1 MKLRF
6 SKCIVAILIMA
17 IIGGMFNNTVVY
29 ADSIE
34 QEELKA
40 SEESTENCHTMT
52 NEWFGSEVETFSL
65 SEEQEVSNTNSVLSE
80 YFAAREQDYAG
91 ISLLSVTNEYS
102 VQNEEVKAGMQQR
115 EIGIAEFQENA
126 EIMITDAE
134 ITTLYGE
141 DDIVINEDGT
151 ITVFVYEWTFFDYD
165 DLSDEQEI
173 TDVSG
178 YGTYHKITLE
188 EIDGQ
193 YEIIADEYDESDIL
207 GICTMNETTEA
218 ELLEMNYEPYD
229 IDSEIRATMISTYAM
244 YDGYN
249 PDAAANYAD
258 QYVYTGA
265 TSGSYNYEGYYNSAY
280 YNFNSLGGDCAN
292 YTSQCINA
300 GGMPQVVGSKYGN
313 DGWYYKSSSDRS
325 ATWTG
330 AANLETWMGNN
341 RGNRVTASDSTVYK
355 GSPVFYN
362 SAHATI
368 CVGKNS
374 AGVPII
380 NSHNYD
386 KYHVKWNYWGS
397 GTTYT
402 TVQLTDGTGNKIP
415 VENSGSAPKITDVSV
430 SDVSAS
436 GYTVTCTV
444 DAENGLDCVRF
455 PTWTE
460 NNGQD
465 DLNSAWTTSDASKGT
480 INGNRVTFRV
490 NASEHN
496 GESGL
501 YHTHIYAYD
510 RAGKS
515 SCVYVGASVNG
526 KALTPQKTTYYN
538 KNKYEVYPVNMNL
551 DSWTFFKTYA
561 ESVGGHLVTITSE
574 DEQKAVE
581 AMLDSSVS
589 GYYIGATDEKTEGT
603 WKWVSGENWSYTNW
617 STGQPDNYAGA
628 EHYMIYQGSN
638 INKWNDVPI
647 NNPTQGYSFIIEYEN
662 ADIVAPTIMNVRL
675 TDVSSEGY
683 TVNLTVWD
691 AIKLDKVLFSTWTP
705 DKDDDD
711 LVEEWKTIDAENGPE
726 VITYQVK
733 VSEHDNETG
742 RYATHVYV
750 YDEAGNCSDV
760 ICNAS
765 IGEKVYEPVAKVVY
779 GGHTYEL
786 YDTTFGHWTTAK
798 TYCDSINGYLACI
811 TSAGEQA
818 AISELLKKGSRSGY
832 WAGGTDQYVE
842 GEWTWVTSENM
853 TYMNWKSGEPNDT
866 EGNSDYMVIEQSGEW
881 TDHIEAKVEANDVS
895 VYGFICELP
904 YEEHLHSYVGSM
916 TKEATCQET
925 GLKTYTCSCGDT
937 YTETIKATGH
947 NYSNGSCTKCG
958 SADPDYETDVDINSP
973 QIIVESKTASSGDSV
988 DVTIALKNNPG
999 VASMKLKVSFDSL
1012 LTLENVSYNSSIGG
1026 QSQQPQNMTS
1036 PVTLNWYNGSA
1047 DSEGDWTFATLTF
1060 KVSEDAEADTTA
1072 NITVTYNADDV
1083 YDISETNIDFAVQNG
1098 AIIIADYLPGDIN
1111 GDGYVNNKDLTRLFQ
1126 YLSDWDVEVVQA
1138 ALDVNGDGSINN
1150 KDQTRLFQYLS
1161 DWDVVIY

>member
-1 MKLRF
+1 MKSRLF
-6 SKCIVAILIMA
+6 NCVAILT
-17 IIGGMFNNTVVY
+17 IIATIGSMFNSVVVH
-29 ADSIE
+29 ADSFEAEEIGKEIE
-34 QEELKA
+34 EA
-40 SEESTENCHTMT
+40 SENCHTMT
-52 NEWFGSEVETFSL
+52 NEWFGSEIETFSITK
-65 SEEQEVSNTNSVLSE
+65 EQQENKTESALSE
-80 YFAAREQDYAG
+80 YFSQREQDYAG
-91 ISLLSVTNEYS
+91 ISLLSVTDEYS
-102 VQNEEVKAGMQQR
+102 VHSEKIKAEMQQR
-115 EIGIAEFQENA
+115 EIGITEFQENA

-134 ITTLYGE
+134 ITTLYSE

-151 ITVFVYEWTFFDYD
+151 ITIFVYEWTFFDYD
-165 DLSDEQEI
+165 DLSDEKET

-193 YEIIADEYDESDIL
+193 YEIISDEYDESDIL

-218 ELLEMNYEPYD
+218 ELVEMGYEPYD
-229 IDSEIRATMISTYAM
+229 IDSEIRTTMVSTYGM

-249 PDAAANYAD
+249 PDAAAEYAD
-258 QYVYTGA
+258 RYVYTGA

-292 YTSQCINA
+292 YTSQCIYA

-330 AANLETWMGNN
+330 ASNLETWMGNN

-402 TVQLTDGTGNKIP
+402 TVQLTDGEVHADGA
-415 VENSGSAPKITDVSV
+415 APKITDVSV
-430 SDVSAS
+430 SNVTAS
-436 GYTVTCTV
+436 GYTITCTV

-460 NNGQD
+460 NGGQD
-465 DLNSAWTTSDASKGT
+465 DLDLSWTTSDASKGT
-480 INGNRVTFRV
+480 INGNKVTFRV
-490 NASEHN
+490 TSSEHN

-515 SCVYVGASVNG
+515 SCVYVAASVNG
-526 KALTPQKTTYYN
+526 KALIPQKTVYYN
-538 KNKYEVYPVNMNL
+538 KNKYEVYPVNANL

-561 ESVGGHLVTITSE
+561 ESVGGHLVVITSE
-574 DEQKAVE
+574 AEQSAVE
-581 AMLDSSVS
+581 DMLDDSVS
-589 GYYIGATDEKTEGT
+589 GYYIGATDETTEGT
-603 WKWVSGENWSYTNW
+603 WKWVTGEPFSYTNW
-617 STGQPDNYAGA
+617 STGQPDNYNGT
-628 EHYMIYQGSN
+628 EHYMIQQNNDTIS
-638 INKWNDVPI
+638 NKWNDVPF

-662 ADIVAPTIMNVRL
+662 ADIFAPMITNVRI
-675 TDVSSEGY
+675 TDVSLEGY
-683 TVNLTVWD
+683 TVLLTVWD
-691 AIKLDKVLFSTWTP
+691 DIKLDKVMFETWTP
-705 DKDDDD
+705 DNNGDDDY
-711 LVEEWKTIDAENGPE
+711 VNEWKNIDPKTGN
-726 VITYQVK
+726 VVLSYQVK
-733 VSEHDNETG
+733 TSEHNNETG
-742 RYATHVYV
+742 RYATRVYV
-750 YDEAGNCSDV
+750 YDEAGNCTDI

-765 IGEKVYEPVAKVVY
+765 IGENVYEPVAKAVY

-786 YDTTFGHWTTAK
+786 YDATFGHWTTAK

-811 TSAGEQA
+811 TSAEEQA
-818 AISELLKKGSRSGY
+818 VVNKLLKNGTKSGY

-842 GEWTWVTSENM
+842 GSWTWVTSENV
-853 TYMNWKSGEPNDT
+853 TYTNWKSGEPNDT
-866 EGNSDYMVIEQSGEW
+866 DGNSDYMVVEQSGKW
-881 TDHIEAKVEANDVS
+881 TDYVELKVEENDIS

-904 YEEHLHSYVGSM
+904 YEEHLHSYISNV
-916 TKEATCQET
+916 TKEATCEGT
-925 GLKTYTCSCGDT
+925 GIKTYVCSCGDS
-937 YTETIKATGH
+937 YTESIVATGH
-947 NYSNGSCTKCG
+947 NYSNGSCTNCG
-958 SADPDYETDVDINSP
+958 AADPDYRPSVSEEAP
-973 QIIVESKTASSGDSV
+973 QIIVESKTASAGDSI
-988 DVTIALKNNPG
+988 DVAIALKNNPG
-999 VASMKLKVSFDSL
+999 VASMKLKVTFDSL
-1012 LTLENVSYNSSIGG
+1012 LTLENITYNSSIGG
-1026 QSQQPQNMTS
+1026 QSQQPQKMTS

-1060 KVSEDAEADTTA
+1060 RVSENAEADETA
-1072 NITVTYNADDV
+1072 NVTVTYNADDV
-1083 YDISETNIDFAVQNG
+1083 YDISETNVDFEVQNG
-1098 AIIIADYLPGDIN
+1098 TITISDYLPGDIN
-1111 GDGYVNNKDLTRLFQ
+1111 GDGVVNNKDLTRLFQ
-1126 YLSDWDVEVVQA
+1126 YLSDWDVEVVNA